1 MKRLLLVI
9 GLILVLAIPAMAADV
24 TVESKRVSYGDEILA
39 LQSQANSRVDG
50 LISAIVA
57 LNARRAEM
65 TADTDFTSADTALV
79 TAMKIEIA
87 KKLAV
92 NINADPDFLTT
103 VKANLD

>member
-1 MKRLLLVI
+1 MKKIL
-9 GLILVLAIPAMAADV
+9 LILVLSLILAIPAMAADV

-57 LNARRAEM
+57 LNARRTEM
-65 TADTDFTSADTALV
+65 AADADFTSADTALV

-87 KKLAV
+87 EKLAV

>member
-1 MKRLLLVI
+1 MKKFLLLLVLS
-9 GLILVLAIPAMAADV
+9 LILVIPTFAADV

-65 TADTDFTSADTALV
+65 TADADFTEADTAIV

-87 KKLAV
+87 EKLAV

>member
-1 MKRLLLVI
+1 MKKIL
-9 GLILVLAIPAMAADV
+9 LILVLSLILVIPTFAADV

-65 TADTDFTSADTALV
+65 TADADFTSADTALV

-87 KKLAV
+87 EKLAV

-103 VKANLD
+103 IKANLD

>member
-1 MKRLLLVI
+1 MKKFL
-9 GLILVLAIPAMAADV
+9 LILVLSLILAIPAMAADV

-39 LQSQANSRVDG
+39 LQSQANQRVDG

-65 TADTDFTSADTALV
+65 TADADFTSADTALV

-87 KKLAV
+87 EKLAV

>member
-1 MKRLLLVI
+1 MKKIL
-9 GLILVLAIPAMAADV
+9 LILVLSLILAVPAMAADV

-39 LQSQANSRVDG
+39 LQSQANQRVDG

-65 TADTDFTSADTALV
+65 TADANFTSADTAIV

-87 KKLAV
+87 EKLAV

>member
-1 MKRLLLVI
+1 MTKLLFIFVLSLALVI
-9 GLILVLAIPAMAADV
+9 PALAADV
-24 TVESKRVSYGDEILA
+24 TVEAKRVSYGDEILA

-79 TAMKIEIA
+79 TAMKVEIA
-87 KKLAV
+87 EKLAV
-92 NINADPDFLTT
+92 NINADADFLTT

>member
-1 MKRLLLVI
+1 MKKFL
-9 GLILVLAIPAMAADV
+9 LILVLSLILVIPTFAADV

-57 LNARRAEM
+57 LNARRTEM
-65 TADTDFTSADTALV
+65 TADADFTSADTAIV
-79 TAMKIEIA
+79 TAMKVEIA
-87 KKLAV
+87 EKLAV
-92 NINADPDFLTT
+92 NINADTDFLTT